1 MDRKKQILTEAT
13 RLFSEFGYDK
23 VTIKTLAEACG
34 ITEPALYRHY
44 ESKDAIYS
52 RVLDSIEE
60 RLSNVAIFEEL
71 AQIND
76 VAVFLE
82 KYATHIISFFS
93 ENRDIY
99 RLLLFAALRDH
110 PKAKR
115 VYHMIRGSYV
125 KLLIRQLNQ
134 FYDDGKIIKKNNE
147 ITARCFTG
155 MVFDCAL
162 GITLW
167 RNYQGKLYRPPDVI
181 ANNVPIYVRGLINNS
196 TDIVETKEE

>member
-13 RLFSEFGYDK
+13 RLFSEYGYDK

-44 ESKDAIYS
+44 DSKDAIYGK
-52 RVLDSIEE
+52 VLDSIEE
-60 RLSNVAIFEEL
+60 RLKDVTIF
-71 AQIND
+71 ND
-76 VAVFLE
+76 LE
-82 KYATHIISFFS
+82 KIDELEDFLKGYASHIISFFS
-93 ENRDIY
+93 ENKDIY
-99 RLLLFAALRDH
+99 RLLLYAALREH

-115 VYHMIRGSYV
+115 VYQMIRGVYV
-125 KLLIRQLNQ
+125 KFLIDQ
-134 FYDDGKIIKKNNE
+134 FDRFYNAGKIIKKNNE

-167 RNYQGKLYRPPDVI
+167 RNYQGKLYKPPDVI
-181 ANNVPIYVRGLINNS
+181 ANNVPIYVRGLR
-196 TDIVETKEE
+196 TED